1 MSLSA
6 IRTLVVVPEPRMARA
21 VSQVLVA
28 EGCEVELRFQERG
41 GIDAAATAGF
51 DLIVAGAPLSG
62 DDLVRLCRGLRQ
74 SADEFAVLAVAT
86 SMDLLGCVGMAL
98 QRVRCGRMPARTI
111 SCSDLQIDFE
121 RASVQREG
129 RPVSLTAKELDL
141 LRHLVD
147 HRPTAISRDE
157 LLRSVWA
164 YQDGVNTRTVDVH
177 VSSLRQKL
185 ERDPR
190 RPKHLRTVR
199 GVGYRFLA

>member
-1 MSLSA
+1 VNLSA

-21 VSQVLVA
+21 VSQALAA
-28 EGCEVELRFQERG
+28 EGCEVRLHERG
-41 GIDAAATAGF
+41 GVDAAATAGF
-51 DLIVAGAPLSG
+51 DLIVVGAPLSG
-62 DDLVRLCRGLRQ
+62 DDLVRLCRRLRQ
-74 SADEFAVLAVAT
+74 SADEFAVLALST
-86 SMDLLGCVGMAL
+86 SMELLGRVGTAL
-98 QRVRCGRMPARTI
+98 HNVRCGRTPVRTI
-111 SCSDLQIDFE
+111 SCSDFQIDFE
-121 RASVQREG
+121 RGGAERGG
-129 RPVSLTAKELDL
+129 RPISLTAKELDL

>member
-1 MSLSA
+1 
-6 IRTLVVVPEPRMARA
+6 MARA
-21 VSQVLVA
+21 VSQVLA
-28 EGCEVELRFQERG
+28 TEGCLVELRFNAEG
-41 GIDAAATAGF
+41 VIDPAAAGF
-51 DLIVAGAPLSG
+51 DLIV
-62 DDLVRLCRGLRQ
+62 V
-74 SADEFAVLAVAT
+74 VAARTAAST
-86 SMDLLGCVGMAL
+86 SLELLGRVGMAL
-98 QRVRCGRMPARTI
+98 HRLRRGTTPPRTL
-111 SCSDLQIDFE
+111 SCSDLRIDVE
-121 RASVQREG
+121 RGSVDRDG

-147 HRPTAISRDE
+147 QRPIAISRDE

-177 VSSLRQKL
+177 MSSLRQKL